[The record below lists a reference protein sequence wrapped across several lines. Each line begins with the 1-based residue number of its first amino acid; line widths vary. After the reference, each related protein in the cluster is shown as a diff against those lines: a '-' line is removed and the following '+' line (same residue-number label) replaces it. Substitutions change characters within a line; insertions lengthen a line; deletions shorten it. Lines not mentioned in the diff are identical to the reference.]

1 MIGHMLRSSWK
12 IALFAVLGAF
22 ASPVNAQLLDAAALD
37 SVRTFRSLER
47 AMLDPDHVFRLDL
60 SDQKLKEVPDLRR
73 FKNLNALDLSHN
85 RLRTLPTW
93 IAELPHLQELRVSRN
108 KLMEFP
114 EGICRLS
121 HLKRL
126 DLSRNALTGL
136 PKCMGGLKELTSLD
150 LWDNDLMDFPAQ
162 IAGMKALRFLDLR
175 NIQFEIPEMERIDGL
190 FPRAK
195 VYFSQPCNCGA
206 QP

>member
-1 MIGHMLRSSWK
+1 MDFDFGPFQGESKTGLNQ
-12 IALFAVLGAF
+12 VL
-22 ASPVNAQLLDAAALD
+22 AALD
-37 SVRTFRSLER
+37 QAKSDEKIEGIF
-47 AMLDPDHVFRLDL
+47 LDL
-60 SDQKLKEVPDLRR
+60 TSVNSGFATLRE
-73 FKNLNALDLSHN
+73 
-85 RLRTLPTW
+85 
-93 IAELPHLQELRVSRN
+93 IRN

-162 IAGMKALRFLDLR
+162 IAGMEALRFLDLR